1 MVGYILASE
10 IKYAMWIALCSVNCN
25 IQKWCQLFKT
35 IFWSNEQVLV
45 KFQMKQNTI
54 FSQFTHNSP
63 ILKFNSYQDH
73 KQVVHVH
80 I

>member
-1 MVGYILASE
+1 MSLIVGYILAPE

-25 IQKWCQLFKT
+25 IQKVVSAVQNM
-35 IFWSNEQVLV
+35 IFWSNEQLLV

-63 ILKFNSYQDH
+63 ILKFNSY
-73 KQVVHVH
+73 
-80 I
+80 

>member
-1 MVGYILASE
+1 MQCELQYSE
-10 IKYAMWIALCSVNCN
+10 VVSAVQNM
-25 IQKWCQLFKT
+25 

-63 ILKFNSYQDH
+63 ILKFNSY
-73 KQVVHVH
+73 
-80 I
+80 